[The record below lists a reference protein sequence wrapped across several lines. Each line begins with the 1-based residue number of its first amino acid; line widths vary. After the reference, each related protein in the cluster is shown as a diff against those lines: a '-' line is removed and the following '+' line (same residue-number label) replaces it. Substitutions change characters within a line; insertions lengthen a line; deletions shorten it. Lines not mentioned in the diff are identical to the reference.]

1 MRKKENERMLTAVQ
15 FANEA
20 GISYTTVMKWLRKG
34 LVPGA
39 AKKED
44 HRGEYWD
51 IPASALAME
60 RPKTGRPSKTER
72 VEQGT
77 TAKMATKP
85 KARLVKKDNDQ

>member
-1 MRKKENERMLTAVQ
+1 MLTAVQ

-20 GISYTTVMKWLRKG
+20 GISYTTIMKWLRRG

-60 RPKTGRPSKTER
+60 RPKMGRPSKA
-72 VEQGT
+72 EQAEKL
-77 TAKMATKP
+77 TAAKKAAKP
-85 KARLVKKDNDQ
+85 KARLVKKGSNQ